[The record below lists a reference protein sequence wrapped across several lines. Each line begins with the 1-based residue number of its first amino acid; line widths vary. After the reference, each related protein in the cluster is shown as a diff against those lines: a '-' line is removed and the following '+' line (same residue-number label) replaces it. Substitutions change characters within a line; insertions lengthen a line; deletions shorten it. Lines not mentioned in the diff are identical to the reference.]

1 MSEQFKIDMTE
12 QRLKEKAPCFE
23 SFGDSKQTFNQVG
36 MFQAID
42 GFVILRGRRGRRDQ
56 IYPPEQAFKRLTSF
70 FKIYL
75 DWTKNGFSN
84 QCQELRLVLQEF
96 LCKFQES
103 MAQRIA
109 TNEVPQW
116 FTPVVSAYLVKMIQR
131 LKADNKMVLKLK
143 K

>member
-1 MSEQFKIDMTE
+1 MNE
-12 QRLKEKAPCFE
+12 QRLKEKPQTYQ
-23 SFGDSKQTFNQVG
+23 SFGQSKQTFNQVG
-36 MFQAID
+36 MFEAID
-42 GFVILRGRRGRRDQ
+42 GYVILRGRRGRRDK

-70 FKIYL
+70 YKIYL
-75 DWTKNGFSN
+75 DWTKNGFDS
-84 QCQELRLVLQEF
+84 QCQELRLVLQQF
-96 LCKFQES
+96 LAKFQES

-143 K
+143 IS